1 MCLGDDTT
9 TATLCVTYLILPH
22 DARQISWCIRIG
34 YDVFMLHVLM
44 ARGVEGLEDFVTKCG
59 KSTGRCFEFQQTDS
73 GLFF

>member
-22 DARQISWCIRIG
+22 DARQISWCIRTG

-44 ARGVEGLEDFVTKCG
+44 ARRVEGLEDFVAKMWEVNGQMFRISTK
-59 KSTGRCFEFQQTDS
+59 
-73 GLFF
+73 